1 MATGTRRFSPRREL
15 GIGITAYGVLGR
27 GLLTSSKGSGEGDFR
42 NILLRR
48 CQGENLTRSERLAAA
63 LAMVAQ
69 SEGFTAAQAA
79 IAWVVSR
86 GSDIVPLVGVRT
98 VERLA
103 EALAS
108 PLQLSQEA
116 LSAIEKAVPEE
127 AVAGERFMVTH

>member
-1 MATGTRRFSPRREL
+1 M
-15 GIGITAYGVLGR
+15 
-27 GLLTSSKGSGEGDFR
+27 LTSSKGSGEGDFR